1 MASISGQYNDVVDY
15 FGRSIKSGE
24 SARRQTETMIIIYV
38 CVLIFEVLE
47 KWLFFQFS
55 VLFIEGVEIFHLSL
69 ERDK

>member
-1 MASISGQYNDVVDY
+1 MK
-15 FGRSIKSGE
+15 RE
-24 SARRQTETMIIIYV
+24 ERETMNVIEVYI
-38 CVLIFEVLE
+38 LSFEVLE